1 MLGRTQQ
8 ACRYSLLMLIF
19 YNQLELMCKQA
30 TVTKEIYFIFTHIST
45 ILGGSFQIFRL
56 CMVHVKNSTVCG
68 LAYSKAYIA
77 IFLADA
83 CRLKCV
89 GLQAQSQES

>member
-1 MLGRTQQ
+1 
-8 ACRYSLLMLIF
+8 
-19 YNQLELMCKQA
+19 
-30 TVTKEIYFIFTHIST
+30 
-45 ILGGSFQIFRL
+45 
-56 CMVHVKNSTVCG
+56 MVHVKNSAVCR
-68 LAYSKAYIA
+68 LAYGEAYIE

>member
-1 MLGRTQQ
+1 
-8 ACRYSLLMLIF
+8 
-19 YNQLELMCKQA
+19 
-30 TVTKEIYFIFTHIST
+30 
-45 ILGGSFQIFRL
+45 
-56 CMVHVKNSTVCG
+56 MVHVKNNAVCR

-89 GLQAQSQES
+89 GLEAQSQES